1 MNFSSIYYI
10 RINFLWELIYFF
22 FIRGRSQ
29 VVMALIGWATHVL
42 QWYLQT
48 EATMQISAN
57 LIKNILVR
65 IAGCNSPCMKLE
77 SLVIMDQHAMV
88 NAFKP
93 CTHRPS
99 HQGNN
104 HDLKY

>member
-1 MNFSSIYYI
+1 
-10 RINFLWELIYFF
+10 
-22 FIRGRSQ
+22 
-29 VVMALIGWATHVL
+29 MALIGWATHVL

-48 EATMQISAN
+48 EATMQIRAN
-57 LIKNILVR
+57 LIKSTLVR

-88 NAFKP
+88 NAFEP

-99 HQGNN
+99 RQGSN